1 MNRKERQLTAQQTE
15 SSKPVYGNVADNR
28 TEEEADRPPSHHFS
42 GVPAGQLSPAGDE
55 PPLVRSRL
63 SEDGAETSEDTLSP
77 TGGVAGSR
85 VEPS

>member
-1 MNRKERQLTAQQTE
+1 MAQQTKDGE
-15 SSKPVYGNVADNR
+15 PIYGNVADNGS
-28 TEEEADRPPSHHFS
+28 EEEADRPPSHHFS

-63 SEDGAETSEDTLSP
+63 SEDGTETSEDTLSP
-77 TGGVAGSR
+77 TGGVVSSH